1 MARLRHVALYAEDIE
16 ATACFYE
23 KTFELKRVLQR
34 EHVITLSDGVV
45 SLAIADMSRSPHGRK
60 GLDHIGF
67 QVDDMASATATLE
80 ALGSAHCGQI
90 SRTRADPGIERKY
103 SDPNGLVFDIV
114 TAEHAGPVWGL
125 DRAG

>member
-1 MARLRHVALYAEDIE
+1 MGKLRHVALYADDIE
-16 ATACFYE
+16 KTARFYE
-23 KTFELKRVLQR
+23 QAFGLERVLQR

-45 SLAIADMSRSPHGRK
+45 SLAIADMQVSRTGRK

-67 QVDDMASATATLE
+67 LVEDLEAAAATLE
-80 ALGSAHCGQI
+80 SLGSEHCGQI

-114 TAEHAGPVWGL
+114 TPGHAGPVWGIP
-125 DRAG
+125 A